1 MKDYKAMTLKPNR
14 KDSQRTCLIK
24 RKVRS
29 IRKLTQERHNTRKRT
44 NPGSVG
50 KNVLRPSKYTTNP
63 ATIVINRI

>member
-1 MKDYKAMTLKPNR
+1 
-14 KDSQRTCLIK
+14 LIK